1 MLAVPLRALGT
12 SSRLT
17 RACRWKFVQKSSTNS
32 CAKQCATNEKRTS
45 RTDALPIE
53 RFQLDFRILAI
64 WTVCKA
70 LWLPAWRAAK
80 HFMQATQGA
89 SLPSQRHL
97 ENLSICESSK
107 AQRWALEVA
116 PTKTSAVRHEK
127 TLLLRLLPNSTT
139 QKRTPTAKSRITPP
153 SNTSSNK

>member
-17 RACRWKFVQKSSTNS
+17 KACRWQFVQKSSTNS
-32 CAKQCATNEKRTS
+32 CAKQCATNEKHTS

-80 HFMQATQGA
+80 HFMQATQGGLCLHSVILRTYQSA
-89 SLPSQRHL
+89 NRRR
-97 ENLSICESSK
+97 LSDG
-107 AQRWALEVA
+107 
-116 PTKTSAVRHEK
+116 H
-127 TLLLRLLPNSTT
+127 
-139 QKRTPTAKSRITPP
+139 
-153 SNTSSNK
+153 